1 MNLHSRSAEIS
12 TPVNEY
18 PTGETPK
25 FSTPRRVAP
34 APMSGLRR
42 DQFRMGT
49 VVITVLMLGTP
60 IPTSLFYAA
69 EKNMDFWSVLR
80 IREQCNLFGLVA
92 GIAALYVITRTRRF
106 AGSRW
111 PESIAAATLI
121 TGVAMGGRQIARGFF
136 DVNTEV
142 LGSSLWL
149 AEISG
154 GLFLLISLTACLILT
169 AEREQ
174 LTNAQTVLLDEARRA
189 LQDDHESLRNRVF
202 DHLHGTVQSGLVVAR
217 ARLLDIARE
226 MPDDDQAARIR
237 EVAGSIQNLHQ
248 LEIRRLAHVIVASG
262 LDTSLHEG
270 LAQLASSSEGLC
282 DVTVTVD
289 RAFDEFDRETAGD
302 DRASLRLAIYRIV
315 EECISNA
322 IRHGQAKHINVDLSA
337 GSVGRRSFVDIVV
350 TNDGHLE
357 NANDPEGVGLR
368 VIRARAAAFNGHVQ
382 TSTVN
387 GRYRVDVRLE
397 LPN

>member
-1 MNLHSRSAEIS
+1 MNLNSRLTEIS
-12 TPVNEY
+12 APANQH

-25 FSTPRRVAP
+25 FLSSRRV
-34 APMSGLRR
+34 SSSKSDLRR
-42 DQFRMGT
+42 DQFRMGA
-49 VVITVLMLGTP
+49 VVITVLTLGTP

-69 EKNMDFWSVLR
+69 EKNLNFWSVLLV
-80 IREQCNLFGLVA
+80 REECNLLGLLA
-92 GIAALYVITRTRRF
+92 GIAVLYFVTSRHRF
-106 AGSRW
+106 AVSGWTKSI
-111 PESIAAATLI
+111 IAASLVTVAT
-121 TGVAMGGRQIARGFF
+121 MGGRQIARGIL
-136 DVNTEV
+136 DTNADV

-154 GLFLLISLTACLILT
+154 GFFLLVSLTACLILT

-217 ARLLDIARE
+217 ARLLDIALE
-226 MPDDDQAARIR
+226 LSDEDQAARVR

-282 DVTVTVD
+282 DVSVTVD
-289 RAFDEFDRETAGD
+289 RAFDLFDMETAGD
-302 DRASLRLAIYRIV
+302 DRAALRLAIYRIV

-322 IRHGQAKHINVDLSA
+322 IRHGQARHINVDLAA
-337 GSVGRRSFVDIVV
+337 GVAGRRSFVDMIV
-350 TNDGHLE
+350 TNDGNLE
-357 NANDPEGVGLR
+357 NARDPEGVGLR
-368 VIRARAAAFNGHVQ
+368 VVRARAAAFNGRVQ
-382 TSTVN
+382 TSTVD

-397 LPN
+397 LPK

>member
-1 MNLHSRSAEIS
+1 
-12 TPVNEY
+12 
-18 PTGETPK
+18 
-25 FSTPRRVAP
+25 
-34 APMSGLRR
+34 
-42 DQFRMGT
+42 MGT

-80 IREQCNLFGLVA
+80 IREQCNLVGMVA

-111 PESIAAATLI
+111 PESIIAATLI
-121 TGVAMGGRQIARGFF
+121 TGVAMGGRQIARGLL

-154 GLFLLISLTACLILT
+154 GLFLLTSLTACLILT

-226 MPDDDQAARIR
+226 IPDEDQAARIR
-237 EVAGSIQNLHQ
+237 EVAGSIQNLHH

-289 RAFDEFDRETAGD
+289 RAFDEFDMETAGD

-322 IRHGQAKHINVDLSA
+322 IRHGQAKNINVDLSA
-337 GSVGRRSFVDIVV
+337 GLVGRRSFVDIVV
-350 TNDGHLE
+350 TNDGHLD

-368 VIRARAAAFNGHVQ
+368 VIRARAAAFNGHVR